1 MNWAFVQILS
11 HRFPLIAWNNI
22 NIAANRNQLP
32 LRTVQICLK
41 NTFAINLTCQYDF
54 LQIRA
59 QQSAYDIIG
68 IDMMAGRCMQD
79 SAGESCRWH
88 LKYFLQETRKE
99 ILYVPF
105 WIISLFQVKFNEAL
119 RLRMILIG
127 SKWTLT
133 ATSGYQLSTPR
144 RN

>member
-1 MNWAFVQILS
+1 MNWTFVQILS

-59 QQSAYDIIG
+59 QQSAYDMNWHDG
-68 IDMMAGRCMQD
+68 GTLHAGFSGRKLPMTSQVLP
-79 SAGESCRWH
+79 SG
-88 LKYFLQETRKE
+88 TRKE

-105 WIISLFQVKFNEAL
+105 WIISFFQVKFNETL

>member
-1 MNWAFVQILS
+1 MTFYKFVLS
-11 HRFPLIAWNNI
+11 KAHTTW
-22 NIAANRNQLP
+22 
-32 LRTVQICLK
+32 
-41 NTFAINLTCQYDF
+41 
-54 LQIRA
+54 
-59 QQSAYDIIG
+59 
-68 IDMMAGRCMQD
+68 IDMMAERCMQD
-79 SAGESCRWH
+79 SAGESCRWNH
-88 LKYFLQETRKE
+88 KYFLQETRKE

-105 WIISLFQVKFNEAL
+105 WIISLFQVKFNETL